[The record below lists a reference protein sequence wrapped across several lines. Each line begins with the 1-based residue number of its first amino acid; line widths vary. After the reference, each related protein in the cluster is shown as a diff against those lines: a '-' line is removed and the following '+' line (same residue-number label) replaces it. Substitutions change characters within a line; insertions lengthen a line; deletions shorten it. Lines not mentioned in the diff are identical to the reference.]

1 MGIMDKM
8 KETAAKGADMA
19 KGGAKAAQDKLE
31 EQKLKKRLGEIKEE
45 LGDVIYAQKTGA
57 PNPAPDATFDAAVD
71 RLVNEIKEQDMALA
85 TLRTESGEGEA
96 PAGPATGV

>member
-19 KGGAKAAQDKLE
+19 KSGTKAAQDKLE
-31 EQKLKKRLGEIKEE
+31 EQKIKKRISDIKEE
-45 LGDVIYAQKTGA
+45 LGGVIFAQKTGS
-57 PNPAPDATFDAAVD
+57 PIPTDDATVDAAVA

-85 TLRTESGEGEA
+85 AIRTESGAGEE
-96 PAGPATGV
+96 PSGPATGV